1 MNFRIVYFI
10 ATTLTAA
17 IFVSEQKQ
25 GLIDRCLV
33 AGVQMTEVLVA
44 HVVNQFTILIGQTGL
59 VFFVM
64 LVVFKIPCQGSLPL
78 AILISLMQGLCGM
91 SFGKSSCL
99 LPHSCALLSN
109 NIEMRPRLANTPL
122 LHSI

>member
-1 MNFRIVYFI
+1 MLTNLRFELNRIVYFI

-44 HVVNQFTILIGQTGL
+44 HVANQFTILVGQTGL

-64 LVVFKIPCQGSLPL
+64 LVVFKIPCVGSLPL
-78 AILISLMQGLCGM
+78 AVFISLMQGLCGM
-91 SFGKSSCL
+91 SFG
-99 LPHSCALLSN
+99 
-109 NIEMRPRLANTPL
+109 M
-122 LHSI
+122 